1 MGLNDADE
9 LGYIWTKLKFVQKY
23 MAKHNCTFE
32 AAEREFHRWI
42 EGLMDSR
49 IDLSNRMLNA
59 SNG

>member
-1 MGLNDADE
+1 MDPDGDE

-23 MAKHNCTFE
+23 MDSNNCTFE
-32 AAEREFHRWI
+32 AAEREFHKWI

-49 IDLSNRMLNA
+49 IDLSNRMLNS